1 MTIDRKK
8 KKTAKVSL
16 RESLNNCQTMWREK
30 KEREKLAKMPSQMAH
45 ISKLN
50 YQYVSEKCWWLLSVW
65 FNSFF
70 SISEHCPLDT

>member
-50 YQYVSEKCWWLLSVW
+50 YQYVSEKYGAAGGSWVFGSIR
-65 FNSFF
+65 F
-70 SISEHCPLDT
+70 SL